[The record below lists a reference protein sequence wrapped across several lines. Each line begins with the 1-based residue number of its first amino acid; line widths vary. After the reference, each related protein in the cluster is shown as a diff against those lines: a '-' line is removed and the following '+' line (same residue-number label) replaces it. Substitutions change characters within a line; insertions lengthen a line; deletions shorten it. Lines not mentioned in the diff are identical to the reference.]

1 VHFEILRLNETDGR
15 AQNSVIAEA
24 SAVRD
29 IIDRAAASGARLY
42 IRPHVRP
49 LETPATTSAALPGA

>member
-1 VHFEILRLNETDGR
+1 VHFEVLRLNDTDGR
-15 AQNSVIAEA
+15 AQASVVAEA

-29 IIDRAAASGARLY
+29 IVDRAAATGARLY

-49 LETPATTSAALPGA
+49 VETPASTSATPPGA